1 MKQRSNPV
9 PAKAG
14 NALRKILVPTLI
26 ISFLIYAPF
35 GSKADGPGRGL
46 TAPFEIKFLKDTINH
61 HFAALRMT
69 ELAAGT
75 DALRDPEISPNE
87 GTSQTPG
94 FPPTP
99 PKATLDQ
106 IKSMA
111 REANRVQREEIL
123 RSQRLLREWYG
134 INHQPQIT
142 PVNQARIE
150 ILEQAAPGNQFNHL
164 FLEIFSRH
172 HFTITVRALE
182 CLTSS
187 ELKHDELKRMCRAIL
202 ESQLVQIDEMRHL
215 LCMNFNICDYQPLRG
230 IKGVHSGDD
239 GEISNRYNRFKQ
251 ITRDEDE
258 DNEEHWEG
266 GAHDE
271 QHP

>member
-1 MKQRSNPV
+1 MNFRRDNRRTTST
-9 PAKAG
+9 AAAARLLLAFAMAAG
-14 NALRKILVPTLI
+14 L
-26 ISFLIYAPF
+26 FPF
-35 GSKADGPGRGL
+35 GPAARAEEPGRGL
-46 TAPFEIKFLKDTINH
+46 TAPFEVKFLKDTINH

-75 DALRDPEISPNE
+75 DAVRDPEISPAE
-87 GTSQTPG
+87 GTSPTPG
-94 FPPTP
+94 FQPTP
-99 PKATLDQ
+99 PKAALDEV
-106 IKSMA
+106 KSMA

-123 RSQRLLREWYG
+123 RSQRFLRQWYG

-150 ILEQAAPGNQFNHL
+150 ILEQAQGRQFDHL

-172 HFTITVRALE
+172 HFTITVRSLE

-187 ELKHDELKRMCRAIL
+187 ELRHDELKRMCRAIL

-215 LCMNFNICDYQPLRG
+215 LCKYFQICDYQPLSG

-239 GEISNRYNRFKQ
+239 GEIHPRYNRFRNV
-251 ITRDEDE
+251 TRDEDE
-258 DNEEHWEG
+258 DNEDHYEG
-266 GAHDE
+266 NVRPG
-271 QHP
+271 QNP